1 MFVTE
6 VITKVSLSWTLEKT
20 IALPEGYA
28 SIWRSFTTMRR
39 GNLLNRLLGM
49 TQTGIFVISGGHAR
63 LKVFNAIISINWR

>member
-6 VITKVSLSWTLEKT
+6 VITKVSLSWTLKKT

-28 SIWRSFTTMRR
+28 SIWRSFTSMGR

-49 TQTGIFVISGGHAR
+49 TQTRIFVISRGHAR
-63 LKVFNAIISINWR
+63 LKVFNAIISINWI